1 MNKQK
6 IAPMLKGF
14 ILNLSDI
21 LLKIMVIVAAA

>member
-14 ILNLSDI
+14 ILSLSDI